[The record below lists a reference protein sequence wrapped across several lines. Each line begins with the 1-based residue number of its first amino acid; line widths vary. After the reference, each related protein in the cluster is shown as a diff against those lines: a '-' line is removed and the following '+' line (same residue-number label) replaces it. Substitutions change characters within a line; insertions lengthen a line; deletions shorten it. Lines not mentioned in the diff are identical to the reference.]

1 MLNSTLIFF
10 YWNIFK
16 KNNFSQGNEEK
27 ILQDIFSDTIKGFYI
42 DVGCHHPNR
51 FSNTALLYK
60 KGWKGINIDANEKNL
75 KLFNFFRKRDY
86 NIRALVS
93 KTAGALNYYYFDESA
108 LNGCLSDSRLDL
120 LLNENYKVIKTEK
133 ILTRRLDDIITESKI
148 NHKRIDL
155 LDIDVEGHDFQVLQ
169 SINLDLY
176 DVRVILIETGDQENA
191 IIQYLLKF
199 NYHLYTR
206 VDRNCIFLKKVI

>member
-1 MLNSTLIFF
+1 MYKDILRYF
-10 YWNIFK
+10 YWNIYK
-16 KNNFSQGNEEK
+16 SSNYSQGNEEQ
-27 ILQDIFSDTIKGFYI
+27 ILQSIFSDTLKGFYI

-51 FSNTALLYK
+51 FSNTASLYK

-93 KTAGALNYYYFDESA
+93 KTVGVLNYYYFDESA
-108 LNGCLSDSRLDL
+108 LNGCLSDSKVDL
-120 LLNENYKVIKTEK
+120 LLSENYKVIKTEK
-133 ILTRRLDDIITESKI
+133 ILTRRLDDIITESKV
-148 NHKRIDL
+148 NHYKIDL

-191 IIQYLLKF
+191 IIEYLLKF
-199 NYHLYTR
+199 NYHLHTR
-206 VDRNCIFLKKVI
+206 VDRNCIFLKK

>member
-1 MLNSTLIFF
+1 MFKSVLRFF
-10 YWNIFK
+10 YWHIYK
-16 KNNFSQGNEEK
+16 QTNFSQENEEQV
-27 ILQDIFSDTIKGFYI
+27 LQSIFSKTKNGFYV
-42 DVGCHHPNR
+42 DVGCHHPKR

-60 KGWKGINIDANEKNL
+60 QGWKGINIDANSKNL
-75 KLFNFFRKRDY
+75 KLFNFFRKRDF

-93 KTAGALNYYYFDESA
+93 ESEAILDYYYFNDSA
-108 LNGCLSDSRLDL
+108 LNGCLSNSKVDL
-120 LLNENYKVIKTEK
+120 LLNKNYKVIKTEK
-133 ILTRRLDDIITESKI
+133 ILTRRLDDIITESKV

-155 LDIDVEGHDFQVLQ
+155 LDIDVEGLDFQVLR

-191 IIQYLLKF
+191 IIEYLLKF
-199 NYHLYTR
+199 NYHLHTR